1 MRVHRKHSK
10 PNQENKANMVIHFKW
25 WNQNINKQKLVHGLI
40 HVWVICSS
48 FSTIPSN
55 QNKQ

>member
-40 HVWVICSS
+40 HV
-48 FSTIPSN
+48 
-55 QNKQ
+55 